1 MLLAPHI
8 HTTQQGSQIHF
19 LAPRSWG
26 GCCDNGLCPP
36 IGGRPLRCVRLRVF
50 PLGFL
55 LPTLY
60 PACGCAQSCPTLCDP
75 VDCSPPGS
83 SVHGILQARILDW
96 VAMPSSRGD
105 LPDPEIKP
113 TSLTSPELADGF
125 FTTNT
130 MWEAPRM

>member
-26 GCCDNGLCPP
+26 VAVTTGYALPLAEGHWGVCVC
-36 IGGRPLRCVRLRVF
+36 GRFPSAFSPLHCIQH
-50 PLGFL
+50 
-55 LPTLY
+55 
-60 PACGCAQSCPTLCDP
+60 ACAQPCPTPCDP

-96 VAMPSSRGD
+96 VAVPSSRGD
-105 LPDPEIKP
+105 LPDPEIRP

-125 FTTNT
+125 FTTNA